1 MWCSTWTFPF
11 FYIFLS
17 TRHSSFDKALCSI
30 SLISYKRLESN
41 GPSSST
47 FDSTVSTNWCDQF
60 SQFLTNLANERFHDF
75 PNFSLGFLM
84 VLKGFTEDMLSQIW
98 FRTKM
103 CDRDIRI
110 FGLGGELCSLRLA
123 PDATLQAQLPS
134 WTCPAVRWKAT
145 HEHPEPN
152 WPLFLKVTPQNKAFS
167 NQNKGHLGSR

>member
-1 MWCSTWTFPF
+1 MVCSMCIIVPIYAYSVAECGVRPGHSRLFTS
-11 FYIFLS
+11 FYQIFELWQS
-17 TRHSSFDKALCSI
+17 PLQHLFDFLQEARIKL
-30 SLISYKRLESN
+30 
-41 GPSSST
+41 PSSST
-47 FDSTVSTNWCDQF
+47 FDSTDSTNWCDQF
-60 SQFLTNLANERFHDF
+60 SQFSTNLANERFQDF

-84 VLKGFTEDMLSQIW
+84 VLKGFTEDMPSQIW

-145 HEHPEPN
+145 HKHCSE
-152 WPLFLKVTPQNKAFS
+152 L
-167 NQNKGHLGSR
+167 